1 MRDRIYND
9 LTVALKARDTEKAG
23 VLRMLLASMKNAEID
38 NRGKEMTDVDYLAI
52 VKKEVK
58 KRKDSIEAFQGAGRD
73 DLVKKESSEVAL
85 LSTYLPEEL
94 SDAEVKKAVQEI
106 IAQSGVT
113 SVQDM
118 GKVMGMA
125 MQKLK
130 GRVDGSRV
138 KTMAQDLLK

>member
-23 VLRMLLASMKNAEID
+23 VLRMLLASMKNVEID
-38 NRGKEMTDVDYLAI
+38 NRGKEMTDADYLAI

-58 KRKDSIEAFQGAGRD
+58 KRKDSIEAFQSAGRD

-85 LSTYLPEEL
+85 LSAYLPEEL
-94 SDAEVKKAVQEI
+94 SDDEVKKALQEI
-106 IAQSGVT
+106 IAQSGAT
-113 SVQDM
+113 GAKDM
-118 GKVMGMA
+118 GKVMGHA

-130 GRVDGSRV
+130 GKADGSRV
-138 KTMAQDLLK
+138 KTLLQELLK

>member
-38 NRGKEMTDVDYLAI
+38 SRGKEMTDADYLAI

-58 KRKDSIEAFQGAGRD
+58 KHKDSIEAFQSAGRD

-85 LSTYLPEEL
+85 LSAYLPEEL
-94 SDAEVKKAVQEI
+94 SDDEVKKALQEVI
-106 IAQSGVT
+106 VQSGAT
-113 SVQDM
+113 SAKDM
-118 GKVMGMA
+118 GKVMGLA

-130 GRVDGSRV
+130 GKVDGSRV
-138 KTMAQDLLK
+138 KTLLQDLLK